1 MPDWVLP
8 GVVSGLAGLI
18 WYLAR
23 RIMTKQDVA
32 ESALRETDRNVNAK
46 LDAIHSYMQS
56 ELRQFDVRLSV
67 VETLVLPNKPMR

>member
-1 MPDWVLP
+1 MPDWVFP
-8 GVVSGLAGLI
+8 GVVTGFAILI

-23 RIMTKQDVA
+23 RMMAKQDAA
-32 ESALRETDRNVNAK
+32 EAKLHETDRNVNAK

-67 VETLVLPNKPMR
+67 VETLVLPNKPQR